1 MLQVM
6 GQKHVHL
13 LFQLSTS
20 AIFNVY
26 ISSVLLLQKLTLK
39 DLIKLRPVSIMWWP
53 RVRMQMNTSRTP
65 TLVLTLGNLYLKY
78 HWVASMC
85 FSLCFLKFKPSLLL
99 ANKTLLTLFAS
110 SWDSR
115 VPVSLSNDLIKN
127 QKKTLFVIT
136 EIHISQTHQL
146 KTSAVHCFCFFKIT
160 DSIK

>member
-20 AIFNVY
+20 AILNVY

-53 RVRMQMNTSRTP
+53 IVRMQMNSSRTP
-65 TLVLTLGNLYLKY
+65 ALVLTLGNFYLKH
-78 HWVASMC
+78 HWVASMW
-85 FSLCFLKFKPSLLL
+85 FPLWFLKFKPCLLL
-99 ANKTLLTLFAS
+99 ATKTLLTLFAS

-146 KTSAVHCFCFFKIT
+146 KASAVHCFCFFKIT
-160 DSIK
+160 QTP